1 MRHSQYTDSSTSLCF
16 QFYASEDGLLDI
28 GEGPN
33 DTRDGLR
40 SVMQFGGLLISP
52 ELGWRSALTLD
63 NMGLTALF
71 VS

>member
-1 MRHSQYTDSSTSLCF
+1 MCHSWYTDFSTSLCF

-28 GEGPN
+28 GKGPN
-33 DTRDGLR
+33 DTRDGSC

-52 ELGWRSALTLD
+52 KLRWRLALILD
-63 NMGLTALF
+63 NMGLIALF